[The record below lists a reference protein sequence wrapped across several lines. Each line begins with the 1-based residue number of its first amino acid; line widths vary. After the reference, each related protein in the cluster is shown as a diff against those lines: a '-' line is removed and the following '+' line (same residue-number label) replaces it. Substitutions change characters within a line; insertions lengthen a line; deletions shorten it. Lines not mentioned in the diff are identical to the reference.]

1 MTDSLDSLARAISAP
16 LARESDDLAAEMS
29 AMGRAGR
36 EGARALRLS
45 TAAIRTAALAAMAA
59 RLRQAAPDVLAA
71 NARDMEAARRNGLA
85 PPQQDRLFLDAG
97 RIEAVAKALDV
108 IAAIPDPVGAEIA
121 RWDRPNGLDIARVRT
136 PIGVIAI
143 IYEAR
148 PNVTADAA
156 ALCVRAANAVILRGG
171 SESFHSNQAIHAA
184 LALGL
189 ADAGLPAS
197 CVQMVKTADRAAV
210 GHILTGLDRSI
221 DLLIPRG
228 GKSLVARVQAEARV
242 AVLGHLEGLCH
253 TYIHTA
259 ADPAKA
265 RVIVVNAKMRRTSV
279 CGATETLLIDQAVAA
294 DLLPAI
300 AADLLAV
307 GCELRGDD
315 AARALV
321 PDMLVADEEDWRT
334 EYGAAILAVRVVDDI
349 EAAMA
354 HIAAYGSGHT
364 DAILTQDAR
373 AAELFTAT
381 VDSAI
386 VLVNASTQFAD
397 GGEFGFGA
405 EIGIATDKLHARGPV
420 GAEQLTTFKYVVRGE
435 GQVRP

>member
-1 MTDSLDSLARAISAP
+1 MTDRLDRLARAISVP
-16 LARESDDLAAEMS
+16 LAGEGDDLAVEMS
-29 AMGRAGR
+29 AMGRAAR
-36 EGARALRLS
+36 EGAKALRLS
-45 TAAIRTAALAAMAA
+45 TAAARTQAIAAMAV
-59 RLRQAAPDVLAA
+59 RLREGAPGILAA
-71 NARDMEAARRNGLA
+71 NARDMAAARQGGLA
-85 PPQQDRLFLDAG
+85 APQQDRLMLDAS
-97 RIEAVAKALDV
+97 RIEGVAEALDV
-108 IAAIPDPVGAEIA
+108 IAATPDPVGAEIA
-121 RWDRPNGLDIARVRT
+121 RWARPNGLDIARVRT
-136 PIGVIAI
+136 PIGVIAV

-156 ALCVRAANAVILRGG
+156 ALCVRAGNAVILRGG

-184 LALGL
+184 LAQGL

-197 CVQMVKTADRAAV
+197 CVQMVKTPDRAAV
-210 GHILTGLDRSI
+210 GHILSGLDRSI

-228 GKSLVARVQAEARV
+228 GKSLVARVRAEARV

-253 TYIHTA
+253 TYVHAA

-265 RVIVVNAKMRRTSV
+265 RAIVVNAKMRRTSV
-279 CGATETLLIDQAVAA
+279 CGATETLLIDRAVAA

-307 GCELRGDD
+307 GCELRGDA

-321 PDMLVADEEDWRT
+321 SHMHVADDEDWRT

-354 HIAAYGSGHT
+354 HIAAFGSGHT
-364 DAILTQDAR
+364 DAILTQDPR
-373 AAELFTAT
+373 AAERFTAT

-420 GAEQLTTFKYVVRGE
+420 GAEQLTTFKYIVRGQ